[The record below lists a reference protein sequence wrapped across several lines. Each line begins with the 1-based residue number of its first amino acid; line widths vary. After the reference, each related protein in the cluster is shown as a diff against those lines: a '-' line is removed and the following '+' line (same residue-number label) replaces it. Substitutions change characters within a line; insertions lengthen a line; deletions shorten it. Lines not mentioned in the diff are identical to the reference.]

1 LSDEPA
7 SGPPPLGEL
16 EREVMEV
23 VWDGGEATVRDIMLA
38 LNAASGRERA
48 YTTILTVASNLR
60 RKGLLK
66 GRRLGRSDLY
76 APTVSRQHYIEA
88 RAQREVSAV
97 VDRYGDVALAHFARE
112 VAGLD
117 DERRRR
123 LRALLDDD

>member
-1 LSDEPA
+1 
-7 SGPPPLGEL
+7 
-16 EREVMEV
+16 MEV

-38 LNAASGRERA
+38 LNAVSGRQRA
-48 YTTILTVASNLR
+48 YTTILTVAGNLR
-60 RKGLLK
+60 RKGLLT

-76 APTVSRQHYIEA
+76 APTLSKHDYIAA
-88 RAQREVSAV
+88 RAQTEVSAV

-117 DERRRR
+117 DEHRRR

>member
-1 LSDEPA
+1 LSD
-7 SGPPPLGEL
+7 GPPSLGEL

-38 LNAASGRERA
+38 LNAASGRQRA
-48 YTTILTVASNLR
+48 YTTILTVAGNLR
-60 RKGLLK
+60 RKGLLT
-66 GRRLGRSDLY
+66 GRRRGRSDLY
-76 APTVSRQHYIEA
+76 ASTLSRQDYLEA
-88 RAQREVSAV
+88 RAQSEVSAV